1 MSEAFRIKGT
11 IEALETQLNTLW
23 ALGCEGVWQD
33 GDEVVVYFARRLE
46 LPING
51 RWESIDDDAYIKR
64 YYAELKPVYL
74 DKLVI
79 APTHKEVLLKAGQKP
94 LWLDPGMAFGTG
106 HHETTK
112 LALQALESIDLFKK
126 DVLDVGAGSG
136 ILAIAADLL
145 GAASV
150 QGIDNDPETLAVAEE
165 NRELNRS
172 RATFAIGTV
181 QDLALE
187 SADVVAANL
196 FAELHVQLISEYRRV
211 LRPNGWLFVTGI
223 MNEKLEMVL
232 KALTPHFKVD
242 RVIQE
247 GEWSLVG
254 ATPLS
259 P

>member
-11 IEALETQLNTLW
+11 IETLETQIDTLW
-23 ALGCEGVWQD
+23 ASGCEGVWQD
-33 GDEVVVYFARRLE
+33 DDEVVAYFAERLD
-46 LPING
+46 LPLDG
-51 RWESIDDDAYIKR
+51 RWESVRDDAYVER
-64 YYAELKPVYL
+64 YYADLKPVYL
-74 DKLVI
+74 DKLVV
-79 APTHKEVLLKAGQKP
+79 APTHTEVLLKAGQKP

-112 LALQALESIDLFKK
+112 LALQALESIDLFGK

-145 GAASV
+145 GAAKAH
-150 QGIDNDPETLAVAEE
+150 GFDNDPETLAVAEE
-165 NRELNRS
+165 NRVLNRS

-181 QDLALE
+181 QDEASA

-196 FAELHVQLISEYRRV
+196 FAELHVQLISEYGRV

-223 MNEKLEMVL
+223 MNEKLERVL
-232 KALTPHFKVD
+232 AALTPQFKVD
-242 RVIQE
+242 RIIQE

-254 ATPLS
+254 ATPL
-259 P
+259 